1 MRIALIGKN
10 KFLKLILPEIPIG
23 SYWIADNTGETE
35 IKLINVEGKNGKWK
49 ISTNRL
55 VKIINP
61 KAVKITNDDV
71 KIQNIPNMILEST
84 AIDKNG
90 IYAIAIGDLNNLYF
104 LYCYPL
110 IENNFKHLEI
120 NKKTNEIFIGKGEK
134 NHIVYK
140 NNLVSNT
147 HARLVLYDKNW
158 ILENIDKKYGTVVN
172 DELIFE
178 KSKVLHNGDIIF
190 IMGLKIIIMKNSLFI
205 NSPINKVITSESA
218 FREIK
223 YPPVN
228 IQSEENENDE
238 YYEDKPL
245 YSDKDYFSRAPR
257 LTKVI
262 KKEKIK
268 IDPPP
273 AIDANE
279 ETPAILM
286 LGSTLS
292 MGLLM
297 LLSSGRALI
306 GSINGTASK
315 KEIIIELLIAGIMLI
330 TMTLFPI
337 LNVKY
342 NKRKK
347 KRREEKRQK
356 RYRKYIDSKIKN
368 IDDAM
373 VKQRDIL
380 LENYV
385 TPEECKK
392 IVLNKETRLWER
404 KIEDYDFLT
413 VRLGI
418 GEVPLEADINYP
430 EETFKM
436 EDDDLVDMLHDVT
449 KKSKILQRAP
459 IVYSLAEKHISALI
473 SQDKEDLMNMV
484 KSVLMQLIT
493 FQSYDDL
500 KLVFWISDRRKWE
513 FVKMLPHIWNDSK
526 EIRFFAD
533 EYEEIERI
541 SKYLE
546 EEFKNRLS
554 IEGTIERRDYKSFN
568 PYYLIIT
575 DDYKKIE
582 DIKIIKQILNK
593 KTNVGFS
600 MLLVTQDF
608 VQLPNECKTFVS
620 FDGNNGKI
628 FESELEEDKQKEFL
642 VHFPE
647 EYLFDEISE
656 KLSNIPIKYTVAGKN
671 GLPTVYPFLEMFDVG
686 NIEQLNIE
694 QRWMRSDTTM
704 SLKAPIGID
713 STGRKIYLDVHEK
726 YHGPHGLIAGSTGSG
741 KSEFIITYIL
751 SLAINYHPDDVA
763 FVLIDYKGGGL
774 AGAFQKKSI
783 KLPHLIG
790 TITNIDKNGLQRS
803 LASIESELRRRQ
815 VEFNEARNITDEGTI
830 DIYKYQ
836 KLYHEGVVKE
846 PIPHL
851 FIICDEFAELKQQQ
865 SEFMEEL
872 ISVSRIGRS
881 LGVHLILATQKP
893 AGIVNEQIRSNSRFG
908 VCLKVQTK
916 EDSRDV
922 IGKPDAAFLRE
933 QGQFYLQV
941 GNDEYFTLGQS
952 AWSGA
957 QYIPSDIVKKKV
969 DNSIE
974 FLSDSGEIIKKVDNN
989 IHKKSKASGEQL
1001 TKIVQYLA
1009 QIASKEKIY
1018 KKNLWLDEI
1027 QETIYVQDLRKKYNI
1042 KNDESV
1048 IIGEYDDPENQR
1060 QEAYTLPILTGEN
1073 AVIYGNAESG
1083 KETLLSTIVYELI
1096 NNYSSDRA
1104 WAYLLDFGSESL
1116 KIFKEDPHIGDVI
1129 FLNETEKIS
1138 RFFEMIESEIKTR
1151 KEILSNY
1158 NGDFNWY
1165 NEKSGKIMPAIVI
1178 IINNYESFKEEYQ
1191 MKYDDVLLTLT
1202 REGNNCGI
1210 AFIFTV
1216 SSSSDMRYRLGQ
1228 NFKNKIALR
1237 MNNESDYNSIFDRI
1251 SKKRPSNLFGRGLI
1265 SENGQIYEFQ
1275 TAKICEPEEYNVFIR
1290 DLIEHQKEINKTK
1303 AKPVPVLPD
1312 RITVEEVRKNIKSL
1326 QSIPL
1331 GIYKDS
1337 LSWCKYNFEKEFIT
1351 IFTAKNIKDAGD
1363 FALVFIEEL
1372 KEIKE
1377 LNINVFDT
1385 EKILNDE
1392 NQDILG
1398 EIENFLL
1405 ELTNDNSNRH
1415 NICII
1420 IGLEKF
1426 LQILSNEELN
1436 FEDIL
1441 SKAKEKK
1448 KYSFIFVENV
1458 NRIKNCSY
1466 NEWYKKYFEN
1476 DKGIWIGNGFDDQYV
1491 INLVERRKIQN
1502 KIGRS
1507 FGYVVKSGEF
1517 KLVKLVGM
1525 KDMGDDDYE

>member
-1 MRIALIGKN
+1 MRIALIGKD
-10 KFLKLILPEIPIG
+10 KYLKLILPEIPLG
-23 SYWIADNTGETE
+23 SYWINDNTEETE
-35 IKLINVEGKNGKWK
+35 KKLINVEGKNGKWQ
-49 ISTNRL
+49 ISTNKL

-71 KIQNIPNMILEST
+71 KIQNIPNMIIENT
-84 AIDKNG
+84 VIEKNG

-110 IENNFKHLEI
+110 VENNFKHLEI
-120 NKKTNEIFIGKGEK
+120 SKKTNEIFIGKGEK

-172 DELIFE
+172 DELIFD

-190 IMGLKIIIMKNSLFI
+190 IMGLKVIIMKNSIFI
-205 NSPINKVITSESA
+205 NSPINKVTTDGST

-223 YPPVN
+223 SPEVKL
-228 IQSEENENDE
+228 QDEENDNDD
-238 YYEDKPL
+238 YYEDRPL

-273 AIDANE
+273 AVDGSE
-279 ETPAILM
+279 DTPMALM

-292 MGLLM
+292 MGALM
-297 LLSSGRALI
+297 LLSSGRALF
-306 GSINGTASK
+306 GTMNGTASK
-315 KEIIIELLIAGIMLI
+315 KEILIEILIAVIMLI
-330 TMTLFPI
+330 TIMLFPI

-342 NKRKK
+342 NKNKK
-347 KRREEKRQK
+347 KRHEEKRQK
-356 RYRKYIDSKIKN
+356 RYRKYIDAKIKD

-373 VKQRDIL
+373 IKQREIL

-392 IVLNKETRLWER
+392 IIFNKETRLWER
-404 KIEDYDFLT
+404 KIEDYDFMT

-418 GEVPLEADINYP
+418 GDVPLEADISYP
-430 EETFKM
+430 EESFAM

-459 IVYSLAEKHISALI
+459 IVYSMAEKNISALI
-473 SQDKEDLMNMV
+473 SQDKENLMNMV
-484 KSVLMQLIT
+484 KSLLIQLTT

-500 KLVFWISDRRKWE
+500 KLVFLISDRKKWE
-513 FVKMLPHIWNDSK
+513 FVKMLPHIWNDNK
-526 EIRFFAD
+526 EVRFFAD
-533 EYEEIERI
+533 EYEEMEKI

-554 IEGTIERRDYKSFN
+554 IDGAIERRDYKAFN

-582 DIKIIKQILNK
+582 DIKIVKQILHKN
-593 KTNVGFS
+593 TNIGFS
-600 MLLVTQDF
+600 MLLVTEDF

-620 FDGNNGKI
+620 FDGSKGKI

-656 KLSNIPIKYTVAGKN
+656 KLSNIPIKYSVTGKN
-671 GLPTVYPFLEMFDVG
+671 GLPAVYPFLEMFDVG

-694 QRWMRSDTTM
+694 QRWMRNDTTM
-704 SLKAPIGID
+704 SLKTPIGID

-774 AGAFQKKSI
+774 AGAFQKKNI

-865 SEFMEEL
+865 PDFMEEL

-922 IGKPDAAFLRE
+922 IGKQDAAFLRE

-957 QYIPSDIVKKKV
+957 QYIPSDIVRKKV

-974 FLSDSGEIIKKVDNN
+974 FLSDSGEIIKQVDNN
-989 IHKKSKASGEQL
+989 IHKKAKTDGEQL

-1009 QIASKEKIY
+1009 QIADKEKIY
-1018 KKNLWLDEI
+1018 KNNLWLDDI
-1027 QETIYVQDLRKKYNI
+1027 PETIYVQDLRKKYNI

-1048 IIGEYDDPENQR
+1048 IIGEYDDPANQR
-1060 QEAYTLPILTGEN
+1060 QEVYEIPILTGEN
-1073 AVIYGNAESG
+1073 TVVYGNAESG
-1083 KETLLSTIVYELI
+1083 KETLLSTIVYEII
-1096 NNYSSDRA
+1096 NNYTSDRV

-1116 KIFKEDPHIGDVI
+1116 KIFRDDPHIGDVV
-1129 FLNETEKIS
+1129 LLEENEKIN
-1138 RFFEMIESEIKTR
+1138 RFFEMIDREIRTR
-1151 KEILSNY
+1151 KATLSNY
-1158 NGDFNWY
+1158 NGDFSLY
-1165 NEKSGKIMPAIVI
+1165 NEKSGKTMPAIVI
-1178 IINNYESFKEEYQ
+1178 IINNYESFNEMYQ
-1191 MKYDDVLLTLT
+1191 MKYEDIILTLT

-1210 AFIFTV
+1210 SFVFSV
-1216 SSSSDMRYRLGQ
+1216 SAYSDMRYRLTQ

-1237 MNNESDYNSIFDRI
+1237 MNNESDYNSIFDRVG
-1251 SKKRPSNLFGRGLI
+1251 KKRPSNLFGRGLI
-1265 SENGQIYEFQ
+1265 SANGQIYEFQ
-1275 TAKICEPEEYNVFIR
+1275 TAKICEPEEYNVFIK
-1290 DLIEHQKEINKTK
+1290 DLIENQKEINKTK
-1303 AKPVPVLPD
+1303 AKPVPVMPD

-1326 QSIPL
+1326 QNLPL
-1331 GIYKDS
+1331 GIYTDN
-1337 LSWCKYNFEKEFIT
+1337 LSWCKYNFEKELIT

-1363 FALVFIEEL
+1363 FASVLVEEL

-1377 LNINVFDT
+1377 LNINIFDT
-1385 EKILNDE
+1385 EKILTDN
-1392 NQDILG
+1392 NQDIIG
-1398 EIENFLL
+1398 ELENFVIG
-1405 ELTNDNSNRH
+1405 LTNENSSAY

-1426 LQILSNEELN
+1426 LQTLSDEELN
-1436 FEDIL
+1436 FEEIL
-1441 SKAKEKK
+1441 SKAKEKQ
-1448 KYSFIFVENV
+1448 KYSFIIAENE
-1458 NRIKNCSY
+1458 NKIKNY
-1466 NEWYKKYFEN
+1466 AYEDWYKKYFEN
-1476 DKGIWIGNGFDDQYV
+1476 DKGIWIGNGFDDQYL
-1491 INLVERRKIQN
+1491 INLVERKGIKN

-1507 FGYVVKSGEF
+1507 FGYIVKAGEF
-1517 KLVKLVGM
+1517 RQIKLVGM